1 MPLLLLEWAM
11 EATARTTIRRH
22 PERSVPEDFAA
33 VMEAGS
39 AVHVAFTVGDQP
51 HVIPVGYQ
59 YDASEPGIVYLHGS
73 RESRLLQHLA
83 SGAPVSLCV
92 TMIDGLV
99 YSRQALTHSMNY
111 RSAICFGTPREVL
124 DVDVKRRV
132 FEAMTLRYFPG
143 RTAGV
148 HYEPATAAQLDA
160 TLVVTVAIDEKSAKT
175 RTGGPK
181 GPTDADPDA
190 FGTCGIAPPR

>member
-1 MPLLLLEWAM
+1 MPLSRYNLDM
-11 EATARTTIRRH
+11 EAITRTTMRRH
-22 PERSVPEDFAA
+22 AERSVPEDFAA
-33 VMEAGS
+33 IMEAGS

-59 YDASEPGIVYLHGS
+59 YDAAEPGIVYLHGS

-83 SGAPVSLCV
+83 TGAPISLCV

-99 YSRQALTHSMNY
+99 YSKQALTHSMNY
-111 RSAICFGTPREVL
+111 RSAICFGSPREVL
-124 DVDVKRRV
+124 DLDVKRRV

-148 HYEPATAAQLDA
+148 HYEPATTAQLDA
-160 TLVVTVAIDEKSAKT
+160 TLVVAVTIDELSAKA

-181 GPTDADPDA
+181 GPTDADPAA
-190 FGTCGIAPPR
+190 FGTCGVAPPR